1 MVEAAPGLL
10 VRLKFCVFN
19 PVADVETW
27 YEPASVLAVKVGAVA
42 KPLALVV
49 TMLDAAK
56 DPVAPVD
63 GTPNVKGIPA
73 MGLP

>member
-1 MVEAAPGLL
+1 M
-10 VRLKFCVFN
+10 FN

-27 YEPASVLAVKVGAVA
+27 YEPATVLADNVGAVA

-56 DPVAPVD
+56 DPVAPVE
-63 GTPNVKGIPA
+63 GTPKVTGIPA